1 MDRVQIDDG
10 MDVALAWEE
19 AAARARTKTKPTSHV
34 RPFFSLWLLHAAGV
48 SSVLLN
54 AASMRRIW
62 MELGFPHYI
71 QNILIAE
78 SIQKDINIP
87 LVIANRPK
95 GG

>member
-10 MDVALAWEE
+10 MDVTLAWEE

-34 RPFFSLWLLHAAGV
+34 RPRPFFSLWLLHAAGV

-62 MELGFPHYI
+62 MELGFPHL

-78 SIQKDINIP
+78 SIQKDI
-87 LVIANRPK
+87 
-95 GG
+95 